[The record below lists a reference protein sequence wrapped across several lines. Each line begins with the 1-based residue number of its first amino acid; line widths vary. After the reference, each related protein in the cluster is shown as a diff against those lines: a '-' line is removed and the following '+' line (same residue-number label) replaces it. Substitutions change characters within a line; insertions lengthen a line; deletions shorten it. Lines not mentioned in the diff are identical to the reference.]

1 MKMRNDGNCGLRG
14 DCRLRIADCRLDELP
29 QESQN
34 LRPYSIPHSPFR
46 IPHSSLNPQSRR
58 GVVLIIVLIVV
69 VVLALAAYTF
79 TELMI
84 THREATE
91 YSGRQAQS
99 RLLVD
104 SGVDSV
110 RRFLMQDKITQFEAG
125 GIYDNP
131 LAFQGQLVLDDPDPN
146 LRGRFTVMAPL
157 LDDEG
162 YPGGLRYGL
171 ENESAR
177 VNINALLW
185 LESQPGMQGAGRALL
200 MALPNMTEDIA
211 DAIMD
216 YIDEDTE
223 PREFG
228 AEDEYYFELDP
239 PYLAK
244 NAPLD
249 TVEELLL
256 VRGVTPQLLFG
267 ADANRN
273 GVLDSGEALA
283 ATETEATTGAAAL
296 LESEFGSMDRGWSA
310 YLTLWSMERNANAL
324 GEPRIFIN
332 QDDMQALHEQ
342 LTAYMDESWA
352 NFIVAYR
359 QYGPAGGNN
368 GGNNQGGNNGGNNS
382 GDSGAVSNP
391 ASEIPLDLTQPGQ
404 HKITQIIELIG
415 AKIAIPTGG
424 GNGGGGNNGGG
435 QNGGNNGGGGNNQ
448 GGNNN
453 GGGNNQGGNNQGGN
467 NQGGNNQGGNNN
479 GGGNPAGNNQGGQQ
493 GNQQDAVVYDSPFSD
508 DILAM
513 AGYLPTLL
521 DSVSVNRS
529 AWVPGRININQAPW
543 SILANI
549 PGMSP
554 EIADQIIANREMSDA
569 AEESDPN
576 RRFETWI
583 LTSGI
588 VTLQEMRT
596 LTPFI
601 TAGGDV
607 YRAQIVGYFEDGA
620 ASSRAEV
627 VIDATQSTPRIL
639 FWRDISHLG
648 RGHALET
655 LGVEA
660 SSTPY

>member
-1 MKMRNDGNCGLRG
+1 
-14 DCRLRIADCRLDELP
+14 
-29 QESQN
+29 
-34 LRPYSIPHSPFR
+34 
-46 IPHSSLNPQSRR
+46 
-58 GVVLIIVLIVV
+58 
-69 VVLALAAYTF
+69 
-79 TELMI
+79 MI

-91 YSGRQAQS
+91 HAGRQAQS

-104 SGVDSV
+104 TGVDSV
-110 RRFLMQDKITQFEAG
+110 RRFLMQDKVTQFEAG

-131 LAFQGQLVLDDPDPN
+131 MMFQAQLVLDDPDPN

-157 LDDEG
+157 LDAEG

-171 ENESAR
+171 ENESGR
-177 VNINALLW
+177 ININALLW
-185 LESQPGMQGAGRALL
+185 LESQPAMQGAGRSLL
-200 MALPNMTEDIA
+200 MALPNMTEDVA

-216 YIDEDTE
+216 YIDEDAE

-273 GVLDSGEALA
+273 GMLDPGEAA
-283 ATETEATTGAAAL
+283 AAAELEATAGTVAL
-296 LESEFGSMDRGWSA
+296 DTSMGSMDRGWSA
-310 YLTLWSMERNANAL
+310 YLTLWSMEKNANAL
-324 GEPRIFIN
+324 NEPRIFIN
-332 QDDMQALHEQ
+332 QDDMQQ
-342 LTAYMDESWA
+342 LYDQLSMYLDEPWA
-352 NFIVAYR
+352 RFIVAYR
-359 QYGPAGGNN
+359 QYGPAGGNGN
-368 GGNNQGGNNGGNNS
+368 NNRGGNGAGDQGGGRSGDDDGGNNQDGGNS
-382 GDSGAVSNP
+382 DQGAAAASLP
-391 ASEIPLDLTQPGQ
+391 ATEIPLDLTRPGQ
-404 HKITQIIELIG
+404 HKITQILELIG
-415 AKIAIPTGG
+415 AKIAIPSGG
-424 GNGGGGNNGGG
+424 GNGGGGNG
-435 QNGGNNGGGGNNQ
+435 GGNNGNGNGNNQGANDSDRQGGGNQGGGNQGGGNQQNDNDDDDDRDGDDNQRGNNQ
-448 GGNNN
+448 GG
-453 GGGNNQGGNNQGGN
+453 
-467 NQGGNNQGGNNN
+467 
-479 GGGNPAGNNQGGQQ
+479 GGQ
-493 GNQQDAVVYDSPFSD
+493 GDQDDSVVYDSPFSD

-513 AGYLPTLL
+513 GGYLPMLL
-521 DSVSVNRS
+521 DHVSVNRN
-529 AWVPGRININQAPW
+529 AWIPGRINLNQAPW
-543 SILANI
+543 AILANI

-554 EIADQIIANREMSDA
+554 EVADQIIANREMSDA

-583 LTSGI
+583 LTTGI

-596 LTPFI
+596 LTPFV

-607 YRAQIVGYFEDGA
+607 YRAQIVGYFEDGG
-620 ASSRAEV
+620 ASSRAEA
-627 VIDATQSTPRIL
+627 VIDATQSTPRVL

-660 SSTPY
+660 LP